1 MFPIKHGVIYRTP
14 EHHQPPDDNSLA
26 GNTNYPNLNSRD
38 YAKRPLNRHI
48 RMHQAWECL
57 SLNTEHQAVIAT
69 NKLSGREWAGSIW
82 GFENIGDGTMIKPAK
97 ACYKLQCQTLI
108 SCLQFVA
115 NNIFLV
121 AMRSG
126 RVQVWSTRSEVRN
139 PQTPYC
145 MFLIGE
151 KCEHMRPITCMS
163 LATNIDHAVTGS
175 KDGTLKLMD
184 KLFILFFSRRVVLQT
199 DRRYDFSKICKNVTG
214 TISTILLFRKVW
226 DMGCADLF
234 SIHTFRYAH
243 TDVVS
248 DVATSNKDASVF
260 ATCSLDYSALLWDIR
275 QTRPAI
281 ALCDN
286 YPARFKSLS
295 WPCENQAT
303 NENFI
308 YLADECGFVHSIDTR
323 VPRHFVQSN
332 KCLNRPVHKIT
343 PTNNKLA
350 IIGDTN
356 MVKVIDAND
365 FATIYTN
372 VDSEH
377 FVRDAV
383 WRDDLELLTV
393 GYEGKLRIHK
403 LH

>member
-175 KDGTLKLMD
+175 KDGTL
-184 KLFILFFSRRVVLQT
+184 
-199 DRRYDFSKICKNVTG
+199 
-214 TISTILLFRKVW
+214 KVW